1 MKKEKTDENL
11 IQNLSVVS
19 HEIQTPVNLIAST
32 ASLVKCKI
40 EKNAATGSEIK
51 EYMDNIVLNCNK
63 VAMLV
68 NNIMGINMVTVSKR
82 EYVNSKQFF
91 DTFCKFIE
99 PYCKYA
105 ETQFKKEF
113 KTEKEYIHISVSTTE
128 RILLN
133 LITNA
138 IKYNDKENKKLTI
151 KMYNE
156 GDSIIF
162 SVKDN
167 GIGIAKENL
176 DKITEKFFRL
186 ETQVSNGFGIGL
198 SLVKEYLDQMGG
210 TLEIKSQLK
219 KGTEVIV
226 SIPSTPENM
235 LFISAETDYIYT
247 PEKSVFNLE
256 FAQINI
262 NIDF

>member
-1 MKKEKTDENL
+1 MNNKKVNENI

-32 ASLVKCKI
+32 ANLVNRKI
-40 EKNAATGSEIK
+40 DKNATNDSEIK
-51 EYMDNIVLNCNK
+51 EYMNNIILNCDK

-68 NNIMGINMVTVSKR
+68 NNIMGINMITVSKR

-91 DTFCKFIE
+91 DAFSKFIE
-99 PYCKYA
+99 PYCKHT

-113 KTEKEYIHISVSTTE
+113 KTEKEYIHIPVSTTE

-138 IKYNDKENKKLTI
+138 IKYNDKENKKLTF

-156 GDSIIF
+156 GDNIIF

-167 GIGIAKENL
+167 GIGIAKENIE
-176 DKITEKFFRL
+176 KITERFFRV
-186 ETQVSNGFGIGL
+186 EPHVSKGFGIGL

-210 TLEIKSQLK
+210 TIEIKSQLK

-226 SIPSTPENM
+226 SIPSTPEDK
-235 LFISAETDYIYT
+235 LFIAGECGYIYT

-256 FAQINI
+256 FAQLGIHLN
-262 NIDF
+262 F